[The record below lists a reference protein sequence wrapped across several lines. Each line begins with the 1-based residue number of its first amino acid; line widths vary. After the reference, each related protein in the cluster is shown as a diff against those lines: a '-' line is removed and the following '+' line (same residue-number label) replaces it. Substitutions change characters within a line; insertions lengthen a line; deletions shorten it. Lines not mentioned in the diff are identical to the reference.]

1 MNTGRTP
8 RTVAAEKA
16 TRRAPGAS
24 ISRRRIGSARPRQ
37 YAPGHSRF
45 VAMMKLLLP
54 MTAVA
59 LITLVVAWPHFKIN
73 DERFRIGFTALKA
86 REAENPSMMN
96 ARYLGIDDRDRAY
109 SISADMAKSQ
119 VGKGDVV
126 ELEMPKAD
134 ITLQDGTWL
143 VLTAET
149 GVYTRETKTLKLTGA
164 VNLFHDS
171 GYEIRTSSADID
183 LSQSVAVGDKPVEGH
198 GPFGELKA
206 EGFHFVDSGK
216 VITFSGKAKLVFFP
230 GIGKPSS

>member
-1 MNTGRTP
+1 MNTGWTP
-8 RTVAAEKA
+8 RTMTAEENPP
-16 TRRAPGAS
+16 RAPNAS
-24 ISRRRIGSARPRQ
+24 RLRRRIGSARRRS
-37 YAPGHSRF
+37 YTPGYSRF

-54 MTAVA
+54 MAAVA
-59 LITLVVAWPHFKIN
+59 LITLVVAWPHFKIT

-96 ARYLGIDDRDRAY
+96 ARYLGIDDLDRAY
-109 SISADMAKSQ
+109 SISADMAKSR
-119 VGKGDVV
+119 VGKGDVI

-149 GVYTRETKTLKLTGA
+149 GVYTRDSKTLELTGA

-171 GYEIRTSSADID
+171 GYEIRTSRADID
-183 LSQSVAVGDKPVEGH
+183 LSRSAAVGDEPVEGH

-206 EGFHFVDSGK
+206 EGFHLVDRGK
-216 VITFSGKAKLVFFP
+216 VITFTGKAKLIFFP
-230 GIGKPSS
+230 GIGKPNS

>member
-1 MNTGRTP
+1 MNSGRPP
-8 RTVAAEKA
+8 RTAAGGGIPP
-16 TRRAPGAS
+16 RAPSGS
-24 ISRRRIGSARPRQ
+24 LLRGRIGLVRPRRH
-37 YAPGHSRF
+37 APGYSRF

-54 MTAVA
+54 MAAVA
-59 LITLVVAWPHFKIN
+59 LITLVVAWPHFKIT

-86 REAENPSMMN
+86 READNPSMMN
-96 ARYLGIDDRDRAY
+96 ARYLGIDDLDRAY
-109 SISADMAKSQ
+109 SISADMATSR

-134 ITLQDGTWL
+134 ITLQDGRWL

-149 GVYTRETKTLKLTGA
+149 GIYTRHSKVLELTGA

-171 GYEIRTSSADID
+171 GYEIHTSHTDID
-183 LSQSVAVGDKPVEGH
+183 LARSVAVGDEPVEGH

-206 EGFHFVDSGK
+206 EGFHLVDRGK
-216 VITFSGKAKLVFFP
+216 VITFAGKAKLVFFP

>member
-1 MNTGRTP
+1 MNTGPTP
-8 RTVAAEKA
+8 RTAAA
-16 TRRAPGAS
+16 GGIAPRAPSGS
-24 ISRRRIGSARPRQ
+24 QLRGRIGSVRPRR
-37 YAPGHSRF
+37 YAPGYSRF

-54 MTAVA
+54 MAAVA
-59 LITLVVAWPHFKIN
+59 LITLVVAWPHFKIT

-96 ARYLGIDDRDRAY
+96 ARYLGIDDLDRAY
-109 SISADMAKSQ
+109 SISADMAKTRA
-119 VGKGDVV
+119 GKGAVI

-149 GVYTRETKTLKLTGA
+149 GFYTRDSKTLELTGA

-171 GYEIRTSSADID
+171 GYEIRTSRADID
-183 LSQSVAVGDKPVEGH
+183 LARSIAVGEEAVEGH

-206 EGFHFVDSGK
+206 EGFHFVGRGK
-216 VITFSGKAKLVFFP
+216 VITFTGKAKLVFFP
-230 GIGKPSS
+230 GIGKPNS